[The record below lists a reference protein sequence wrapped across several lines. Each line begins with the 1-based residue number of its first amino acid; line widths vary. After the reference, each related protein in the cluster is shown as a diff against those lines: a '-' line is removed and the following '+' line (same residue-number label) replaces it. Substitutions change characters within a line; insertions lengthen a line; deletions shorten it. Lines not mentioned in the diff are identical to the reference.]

1 MRELWKPAAASDTV
15 YVPGSSNGAWKL
27 PLAPVVNV
35 ISALDASLWIV
46 TAAFAI
52 TALAVSKTVP
62 SIAPWLV
69 DCAGIGMDAPQR
81 IATESTVLAIIS
93 IFVTIN
99 SDTS

>member
-1 MRELWKPAAASDTV
+1 MEVAARAGRQRDLRV
-15 YVPGSSNGAWKL
+15 GR
-27 PLAPVVNV
+27 VV
-35 ISALDASLWIV
+35 WIV